1 MCQGGG
7 TNVTRILVVDGS
19 ELLAWRV
26 AKVAPPGVEVERATT
41 FAQAQK
47 MLAESPPDAALFNL
61 TPCHSNWRR
70 LLDECT
76 GNRQL
81 IPFLCIVDLDQYE
94 ACSCDLPCRAED
106 LISEG
111 LPNREFGVKIAGLI
125 NECGQEDPERFHG
138 RRDEWKPV
146 KNRSLNSD

>member
-41 FAQAQK
+41 FAQAEQ

-61 TPCHSNWRR
+61 VPCHTNWRR

-76 GNRQL
+76 GNGRL
-81 IPFLCIVDLDQYE
+81 IPFLCIVALDHYE
-94 ACSCDLPCRAED
+94 VCNCDLPCRADD
-106 LISEG
+106 LISKD
-111 LPNREFGVKIAGLI
+111 LPNGEFGVKIAGLI
-125 NECGQEDPERFHG
+125 NECQEEDPPRFRHLREKHLPNLRG
-138 RRDEWKPV
+138 D
-146 KNRSLNSD
+146 